1 MASPRLSRFRLFRF
15 MVFLFVVIGGS
26 GASAEPATIKVIS
39 DLKDSIVQ
47 KMGWKPE
54 EVKISN
60 INSIDPMVG
69 HATLYEFDL
78 QIGNAILPLRLS
90 EDVASWQFMEDISV
104 NEDQQETEGSEITVA
119 ERRPQITP
127 VLAPFQL
134 AGPLELW
141 IQDADHMRLSV
152 PHDVE
157 AGILKKVMLADGAV
171 VTVKGARELHL
182 RQPLQIPLPLGSST
196 EDSNLASS
204 LFALASKLRH
214 ASANDGKPL
223 SLRIV
228 GPSSLV
234 ASSIS
239 EPDSASNR
247 LKVKRLSPGS
257 VELISRQ
264 QQETSPVSFESSID
278 SLGPNDQWMWPLP
291 SLNSSH
297 PKVKGFNE
305 LLREIL
311 RSVAQKEESFK
322 LIKARAAAAT
332 FVKVQFELERKLGSD
347 MFNSDTWPEWRTK
360 PSFERLQFEMIAK
373 LEGDKL
379 LPLNLQQIETVKPV
393 ETYAMGSLAG
403 NVSMS
408 KAPIVYLPSSPMTL

>member
-1 MASPRLSRFRLFRF
+1 MFRF
-15 MVFLFVVIGGS
+15 MVFVFVVAGGS
-26 GASAEPATIKVIS
+26 GASAEPATVKVIS

-60 INSIDPMVG
+60 LNSIDTMIG

-90 EDVASWQFMEDISV
+90 EDVTSWQFMEDV
-104 NEDQQETEGSEITVA
+104 FANEDQQETAGSENTVA
-119 ERRPQITP
+119 ERRQQITP

-141 IQDADHMRLSV
+141 IQDADHMRLSL

-171 VTVKGARELHL
+171 VTVKGARELNL
-182 RQPLQIPLPLGSST
+182 RQPLEIPLPLGSST
-196 EDSNLASS
+196 EDSSNLASS

-234 ASSIS
+234 ASSVS

-247 LKVKRLSPGS
+247 LKVKRLAPGS

-264 QQETSPVSFESSID
+264 QQEISPVSIEASID
-278 SLGPNDQWMWPLP
+278 SQEHNDMWMWPLP
-291 SLNSSH
+291 SLNSTH
-297 PKVKGFNE
+297 PKLKGFDE

-311 RSVAQKEESFK
+311 GSSAQKEQSFK
-322 LIKARAAAAT
+322 LLKARTAAAT

-347 MFNSDTWPEWRTK
+347 MFSSETWPEWRTK
-360 PSFERLQFEMIAK
+360 PSIERLPFELIAK

-379 LPLNLQQIETVKPV
+379 LPLNLQQIEPVKPV
-393 ETYAMGSLAG
+393 ETYSARSLAG
-403 NVSMS
+403 NVTMS
-408 KAPIVYLPSSPMTL
+408 KVPIVLLPPSPMTL

>member
-1 MASPRLSRFRLFRF
+1 
-15 MVFLFVVIGGS
+15 MVFVFVVTSGS
-26 GASAEPATIKVIS
+26 GASAEPATVKVIS

-54 EVKISN
+54 EVQISN
-60 INSIDPMVG
+60 TNSIDTMIG

-90 EDVASWQFMEDISV
+90 EDVTSWQFMEDILA
-104 NEDQQETEGSEITVA
+104 NEDQQETTGSENTVA
-119 ERRPQITP
+119 ERRQKITP

-171 VTVKGARELHL
+171 VTVKGARELNL
-182 RQPLQIPLPLGSST
+182 RQPLQLPLPLGSGT

-234 ASSIS
+234 ASSIT

-247 LKVKRLSPGS
+247 LKVKRLAPGS

-264 QQETSPVSFESSID
+264 QQETSPMSIEASID
-278 SLGPNDQWMWPLP
+278 SLGRNDMWMWPLP

-297 PKVKGFNE
+297 PKLLGFDQ

-311 RSVAQKEESFK
+311 GSLAQKEESFK
-322 LIKARAAAAT
+322 LLKARAAAAS
-332 FVKVQFELERKLGSD
+332 FAKVQFELERKLGSD
-347 MFNSDTWPEWRTK
+347 MVSSDTWPEWRTK
-360 PSFERLQFEMIAK
+360 PSIERLQFELIAK
-373 LEGDKL
+373 LEGDKM
-379 LPLNLQQIETVKPV
+379 LPVSLHQIEPVIPV
-393 ETYAMGSLAG
+393 ETSSRSSLAG
-403 NVSMS
+403 NVTMTEV
-408 KAPIVYLPSSPMTL
+408 PIVYIPPSPMTL

>member
-1 MASPRLSRFRLFRF
+1 MASPRLSRFWLFRF
-15 MVFLFVVIGGS
+15 MVFVFVVINGS
-26 GASAEPATIKVIS
+26 GASAQPATVKAIS

-47 KMGWKPE
+47 KMGWKPD

-60 INSIDPMVG
+60 INSLDTMIG
-69 HATLYEFDL
+69 HATLYELDL

-90 EDVASWQFMEDISV
+90 EDVTSWQLMDDIDAS
-104 NEDQQETEGSEITVA
+104 EDQQETAGSENIVT
-119 ERRPQITP
+119 ERRQQFMPA
-127 VLAPFQL
+127 LAPFQL

-171 VTVKGARELHL
+171 VTVKRARELNL
-182 RQPLQIPLPLGSST
+182 RQPLQMPLHLGSST
-196 EDSNLASS
+196 EDGNMASS

-247 LKVKRLSPGS
+247 LKVKRLAPGS
-257 VELISRQ
+257 VELISCQ
-264 QQETSPVSFESSID
+264 QQETSPVSIEATVD
-278 SLGPNDQWMWPLP
+278 SLGHNDMWMWPLP

-297 PKVKGFNE
+297 PKLKGFDE

-311 RSVAQKEESFK
+311 GSFPQKEGSFK
-322 LIKARAAAAT
+322 LLKARAAAAT
-332 FVKVQFELERKLGSD
+332 FVKVQFELERTLGTD

-360 PSFERLQFEMIAK
+360 PSITRLQFELIAK
-373 LEGDKL
+373 LEGDKI
-379 LPLNLQQIETVKPV
+379 LPLSLQQIEPFSAV
-393 ETYAMGSLAG
+393 ETASISSLAS
-403 NVSMS
+403 NVTMS
-408 KAPIVYLPSSPMTL
+408 KVPIVHIPPSPMTL

>member
-1 MASPRLSRFRLFRF
+1 MFRF
-15 MVFLFVVIGGS
+15 MVFVFVVTSGS
-26 GASAEPATIKVIS
+26 GASAEPATVKVIS

-54 EVKISN
+54 EVQISDM
-60 INSIDPMVG
+60 NSSDTMIG

-90 EDVASWQFMEDISV
+90 EDVTSWQFMEDISA
-104 NEDQQETEGSEITVA
+104 NEDQQETTGSENSVV
-119 ERRPQITP
+119 EHRQKITP

-171 VTVKGARELHL
+171 VTVKGARELNL
-182 RQPLQIPLPLGSST
+182 RQPLQLPLPLGSGT
-196 EDSNLASS
+196 KDSNLASS

-247 LKVKRLSPGS
+247 LKVKRLAPGS

-264 QQETSPVSFESSID
+264 QQEISPVSIEASID
-278 SLGPNDQWMWPLP
+278 SLGHNDMWMWPLP

-297 PKVKGFNE
+297 PKLLGFDQ

-311 RSVAQKEESFK
+311 GSLAQKEESFK
-322 LIKARAAAAT
+322 LLKARASAAS

-347 MFNSDTWPEWRTK
+347 MFSSDTWPEWRTK
-360 PSFERLQFEMIAK
+360 PSIARFQFELIAK
-373 LEGDKL
+373 LEGDKM
-379 LPLNLQQIETVKPV
+379 LPVSLHQIKPVIPV
-393 ETYAMGSLAG
+393 ETSSMSSVAG
-403 NVSMS
+403 NVTMS
-408 KAPIVYLPSSPMTL
+408 EVPIVYIPPSPMTL